1 VGAFCGGLG
10 LESEGEEEEEGDGCC
25 LSRIHHLS

>member
-1 VGAFCGGLG
+1 LG
-10 LESEGEEEEEGDGCC
+10 LESEGEGEEEEGDGCC